1 MPDGKPLMPFGML
14 GASELP
20 LRQDFAPQNT
30 CMAQAPPRCAGNR
43 GRLFYSQPLRRL
55 KVRYPSRIS
64 VAATASTVFLC
75 CFIRLPEAWR
85 MPWASTVV
93 RRSSQSTGLRPQ
105 TSSSRAAKGPVELG
119 PGAFSA
125 VHIPGEA
132 HYQLVHTVLFRK
144 AGQLLRHHPLLPA
157 LDHRGVAGQQAGG
170 SEIAT
175 PVRASP

>member
-1 MPDGKPLMPFGML
+1 MPFGML

-105 TSSSRAAKGPVELG
+105 TSSSRAAKRAVELG
-119 PGAFSA
+119 GGLQCRPYS
-125 VHIPGEA
+125 GEA
-132 HYQLVHTVLFRK
+132 HYQPRPHCALFRK
-144 AGQLLRHHPLLPA
+144 QGQLLRHHPPPSGSGSPWCSRPAGRWDRRLP
-157 LDHRGVAGQQAGG
+157 LRCGHRRNRW
-170 SEIAT
+170 
-175 PVRASP
+175 P